1 MLRLCLNG
9 INGTHNQKMHRGKTI
24 PVIEH
29 NRWSE
34 MIAHTITL
42 KNKKTL
48 IECLYIIPVT
58 LPAYIAFSD
67 EEKCFL

>member
-1 MLRLCLNG
+1 MKLTIKRC
-9 INGTHNQKMHRGKTI
+9 HRGKTI

-42 KNKKTL
+42 KYKKTL
-48 IECLYIIPVT
+48 RDCLYIIPVT

-67 EEKCFL
+67 EEKCSL